1 MQTFIY
7 PKFDQTAKAKIVER
21 EKLFKSSKQKKRKD
35 NLEKSF
41 RKILKLTFNE
51 TSKNYGIKF

>member
-21 EKLFKSSKQKKRKD
+21 ENLFKSSKQKNIKKIWK
-35 NLEKSF
+35 KSF

>member
-21 EKLFKSSKQKKRKD
+21 ENLFKSSKQKNVK
-35 NLEKSF
+35 
-41 RKILKLTFNE
+41 KIWKKKLQKNFE
-51 TSKNYGIKF
+51 TNFQ